1 MEKEIIKSEDPK
13 PVKTIKCLNCG
24 AEFEGNFCP
33 ECGQRADTG
42 RFTVRFIFENL
53 LKAILSNDGGV
64 WITLKSL
71 FTHPGQMMVD
81 IINGKRKSYFSPFP
95 MLFLTLSLYVIIF
108 TFTGSNK
115 TNYDELYANDDK
127 KEIIKEYNTAT
138 DSDASIDIDDSNHK
152 THTYDVNVD
161 IDDEKTELVEN
172 TAKRCLKFYENNYT
186 IVFILT
192 IPFYI
197 FAARV
202 CYGKKN
208 RKRYNRG
215 EYCIPII
222 YSLIIVVLYQCL
234 TSIAY
239 YFSDMLYDKMDNLNP
254 LVTIAAFTACFRKM
268 MEFSVVKMAWRSFL
282 AHVFYYVVIV
292 VIVIFAAIVYF
303 TCLYLF

>member
-1 MEKEIIKSEDPK
+1 MGKDIIKVEENK
-13 PVKTIKCLNCG
+13 TVKTTKCLNCDT
-24 AEFEGNFCP
+24 EFEGKFCP

-81 IINGKRKSYFSPFP
+81 ILNGKRKSYFSPFP
-95 MLFLTLSLYVIIF
+95 MLFLTLSLYVVIF

-115 TNYDELYANDDK
+115 NDYDEMFSDNNTEIVKDNNTDSAPDANNETDVSAGKKYTLNVELNDDM
-127 KEIIKEYNTAT
+127 
-138 DSDASIDIDDSNHK
+138 SN
-152 THTYDVNVD
+152 DVESMAV
-161 IDDEKTELVEN
+161 
-172 TAKRCLKFYENNYT
+172 RCMKFYDNNYT

-197 FAARV
+197 FSARV

-208 RKRYNRG
+208 RKTYNRG

-234 TSIAY
+234 TSIAF
-239 YFSDMLYDKMDNLNP
+239 YFSKSVFDFMDDLNVI
-254 LVTIAAFTACFRKM
+254 VTIIAFTACFKKM
-268 MEFSVVKMAWRSFL
+268 MGFNVAKMVWRSFL
-282 AHVFYYVVIV
+282 VHILYYTIVIV
-292 VIVIFAAIVYF
+292 VVCVVAISYVTY
-303 TCLYLF
+303 LYLT

>member
-1 MEKEIIKSEDPK
+1 MEKDIIKAENPQ
-13 PVKTIKCLNCG
+13 PVKTTKCLNCDT
-24 AEFEGNFCP
+24 EFEGKYCP

-115 TNYDELYANDDK
+115 NNYDELYLDDNK
-127 KEIIKEYNTAT
+127 KEIKKEITTESAPSSHQY
-138 DSDASIDIDDSNHK
+138 S
-152 THTYDVNVD
+152 VD
-161 IDDEKTELVEN
+161 IELDDELTENVEGL
-172 TAKRCLKFYENNYT
+172 AKRCLKFYDNNYT
-186 IVFILT
+186 VIFILT

-234 TSIAY
+234 TSIAF
-239 YFSDMLYDKMDNLNP
+239 YFSDAIYDTMDDLNP

-268 MEFSVVKMAWRSFL
+268 MEFDVAKMVWRSFL
-282 AHVFYYVVIV
+282 VHVFYYVVV
-292 VIVIFAAIVYF
+292 VAIVSIATIGYIA
-303 TCLYLF
+303 CRLAVA

>member
-1 MEKEIIKSEDPK
+1 MGKDIIKVEENK
-13 PVKTIKCLNCG
+13 TVKTTKCLNCNT
-24 AEFEGNFCP
+24 EFEGKFCP

-115 TNYDELYANDDK
+115 KNYDELYLDDNK
-127 KEIIKEYNTAT
+127 KEIKKEITTESAPSSHQY
-138 DSDASIDIDDSNHK
+138 S
-152 THTYDVNVD
+152 VD
-161 IDDEKTELVEN
+161 IELDDELTENVEGL
-172 TAKRCLKFYENNYT
+172 AKRCLKFYDNNYT
-186 IVFILT
+186 VIFILT

-234 TSIAY
+234 TSIAF
-239 YFSDMLYDKMDNLNP
+239 YFSDAIYDTMDDLNP

-268 MEFSVVKMAWRSFL
+268 MEFDVAKMVWRSFL
-282 AHVFYYVVIV
+282 VHVFYYVVV
-292 VIVIFAAIVYF
+292 VAIVSIATIGYIA
-303 TCLYLF
+303 CRLAVA

>member
-1 MEKEIIKSEDPK
+1 MEKDIIKAENPQ
-13 PVKTIKCLNCG
+13 PVKTTKCLNCDT
-24 AEFEGNFCP
+24 EFEGKFCP

-115 TNYDELYANDDK
+115 KNYDELYLDDNK
-127 KEIIKEYNTAT
+127 KEIKKEITTESAPSSHQY
-138 DSDASIDIDDSNHK
+138 S
-152 THTYDVNVD
+152 VD
-161 IDDEKTELVEN
+161 IELDDELTENVEGL
-172 TAKRCLKFYENNYT
+172 AKRCLKFYDNNYT
-186 IVFILT
+186 VIFILT

-234 TSIAY
+234 TSIAF
-239 YFSDMLYDKMDNLNP
+239 YFSDAIYDTMDDLNP

-268 MEFSVVKMAWRSFL
+268 MEFDVAKMVWRSFL
-282 AHVFYYVVIV
+282 VHVFYYVVV
-292 VIVIFAAIVYF
+292 VAIVSIATIGYIA
-303 TCLYLF
+303 CRLAVA

>member
-1 MEKEIIKSEDPK
+1 MEKDIIKAENPQ
-13 PVKTIKCLNCG
+13 PVKTTKCLNCDT
-24 AEFEGNFCP
+24 EFEGKFCP

-108 TFTGSNK
+108 TFTGSNNK
-115 TNYDELYANDDK
+115 NYDELYLDDNK
-127 KEIIKEYNTAT
+127 KEIKKEITTESAPSSHQY
-138 DSDASIDIDDSNHK
+138 S
-152 THTYDVNVD
+152 VD
-161 IDDEKTELVEN
+161 IELDDELTENVEGL
-172 TAKRCLKFYENNYT
+172 AKRCLKFYDNNYT
-186 IVFILT
+186 VIFILT

-234 TSIAY
+234 TSIAF
-239 YFSDMLYDKMDNLNP
+239 YFSDAIYDTMDDLNP

-268 MEFSVVKMAWRSFL
+268 MEFDVAKMVWRSFL
-282 AHVFYYVVIV
+282 VHVFYYVVV
-292 VIVIFAAIVYF
+292 VAIVSIATIGYIA
-303 TCLYLF
+303 CRLAVA